1 MHSARNAVILG
12 LLVWAIPFVISFAAY
27 PLHGPTRALFES
39 IMAVAVTG
47 TVALLALVYLRSVRR
62 AHARE
67 GLLIGALWYAISFLI
82 DQAMFS
88 GGPMRMS
95 FSDYMAD
102 IGLTYVIIIV
112 VPWAIGVAQG
122 RGASERQAA

>member
-1 MHSARNAVILG
+1 MILG
-12 LLVWAIPFVISFAAY
+12 LLVWAIPFAISFAAY
-27 PLHGPTRALFES
+27 PLHAPNRALFES
-39 IMAVAVTG
+39 IMAVVVTG
-47 TVALLALVYLRSVRR
+47 TVALLALMYLRPVRR

-67 GLLIGALWYAISFLI
+67 GLLVGALWYVISFLI

-95 FSDYMAD
+95 FADYMAD
-102 IGLTYVIIIV
+102 IGLTYVIIVI

-122 RGASERQAA
+122 RGALARQAG